1 MELRI
6 ESRSHV
12 VLEKWMVSELGLHG
26 NKLVVYAIIYGCSLA
41 GNQEFTASI
50 NYFCEWLDLS
60 RSQVLSILK
69 ELEEAR
75 LIHRRSTVRDGI
87 TYNSYRAEIPI
98 TDEEFA
104 QCMPPPVTE
113 EELPWD
119 EIPYQE
125 IVDYLNKK
133 LGTNYRA
140 NAVNTKKHIRARWME
155 KNTLEDFYT
164 VIDGRVKEW
173 KHDKKMCE
181 YLRPDTL
188 FGTKFESYLQDA
200 KRKGVHSQ
208 DDTDDAPVLDENG
221 KPKEY

>member
-6 ESRSHV
+6 ESRAHV
-12 VLEKWMVSELGLHG
+12 VLEMWMVSDLKLSG
-26 NKLVVYAIIYGCSLA
+26 NNLITYAIIYGCSLA

-50 NYFCEWLDLS
+50 NYFCEWLGIS
-60 RSQVLSILK
+60 RSEVLSILK
-69 ELEEAR
+69 GLESKG
-75 LIHRRSTVRDGI
+75 LILRRSTVRDGI
-87 TYNSYRAEIPI
+87 TYNSYRAQIPI
-98 TDEEFA
+98 SEEEFS

-113 EELPWD
+113 DLPGD
-119 EIPYQE
+119 EIPYKE
-125 IVDYLNKK
+125 IIDYLNEKA
-133 LGTNYRA
+133 GSNYRA

-155 KNTLEDFYT
+155 KYTLDDFRD

-200 KRKGVHSQ
+200 RRKGVHSEESA
-208 DDTDDAPVLDENG
+208 DDAPVLDKNG
-221 KPKEY
+221 NPVEY